1 MYKEEII
8 NKLHTLE
15 RKLIPYLKN
24 NSTPEQLIKVSGMQE
39 VEVLRALQWL
49 ENKEIIK
56 TDTKE
61 SKIVKLTEK
70 GRPYIELPERT
81 LINVISDRPL
91 IFNEIKEKTG
101 LTDQE
106 INVAIGLLR
115 KQNLLKI
122 EKEKIPK
129 FSLNYKDIGNKETD
143 EEILFKRIKN
153 KETDEDFLT
162 KEEKCAINE
171 LRKRGLVAIEIVKHI
186 RIELTELG
194 KEISTE
200 KIDVNI
206 IESLTPE
213 ILKNQ
218 EWKKKKLRSYDIQ
231 AEVPLINFGKSH
243 FVNQGINYMKRIW
256 LDMGFKEMQ
265 GTITQTSFWNL
276 DTLFVPQ
283 DHPAREMQDTFFI
296 GTKHKIKRGNI
307 PEELVK
313 KIKEV
318 HENGWTTGSKGWG
331 GKWNSDKAKEIL
343 LRTHTTALS
352 SKKLARIKKEDLPAK
367 YFSIGKVFRNEALD
381 WKHLFEF
388 YQVEGIVVDPNANFR
403 HLIGY
408 LKEFY
413 KKMGYDKI
421 KIKPSFF
428 PYTELSCEVYLLHP
442 TKKEW
447 IETGGAGIFRPEVT
461 KPLLGF
467 ECPVLAW
474 GQGMERILTSYYGIT
489 DLRELYKNDIKQ
501 LREIKEFLK

>member
-1 MYKEEII
+1 
-8 NKLHTLE
+8 
-15 RKLIPYLKN
+15 
-24 NSTPEQLIKVSGMQE
+24 
-39 VEVLRALQWL
+39 
-49 ENKEIIK
+49 
-56 TDTKE
+56 
-61 SKIVKLTEK
+61 
-70 GRPYIELPERT
+70 
-81 LINVISDRPL
+81 
-91 IFNEIKEKTG
+91 
-101 LTDQE
+101 
-106 INVAIGLLR
+106 
-115 KQNLLKI
+115 
-122 EKEKIPK
+122 
-129 FSLNYKDIGNKETD
+129 
-143 EEILFKRIKN
+143 
-153 KETDEDFLT
+153 
-162 KEEKCAINE
+162 
-171 LRKRGLVAIEIVKHI
+171 
-186 RIELTELG
+186 
-194 KEISTE
+194 
-200 KIDVNI
+200 
-206 IESLTPE
+206 
-213 ILKNQ
+213 
-218 EWKKKKLRSYDIQ
+218 
-231 AEVPLINFGKSH
+231 
-243 FVNQGINYMKRIW
+243 
-256 LDMGFKEMQ
+256 MQ

-461 KPLLGF
+461 KPLS
-467 ECPVLAW
+467 V
-474 GQGMERILTSYYGIT
+474 QY
-489 DLRELYKNDIKQ
+489 
-501 LREIKEFLK
+501 